1 MSSRL
6 LNSFRNQINL
16 FIYFFKYLN
25 LILLNLV
32 TANCFA
38 LALEYESGH
47 SIIWPVQTLAA
58 RFQAFNLKFLEFI

>member
-6 LNSFRNQINL
+6 LSSFRNQINL
-16 FIYFFKYLN
+16 FIYFFKYLS
-25 LILLNLV
+25 LILLNLLA
-32 TANCFA
+32 ANCFA

-47 SIIWPVQTLAA
+47 STILPDQTLSA